1 MTFMQFCILKK
12 HKLHFFVIKKKFS
25 FISINRMSIK
35 YPSVYITKRISD
47 LCVISLGKNKE
58 SFVIEKSFSRLMN
71 IFFVHA
77 YDK

>member
-1 MTFMQFCILKK
+1 
-12 HKLHFFVIKKKFS
+12 
-25 FISINRMSIK
+25 MSIK
-35 YPSVYITKRISD
+35 YPLVYITKRISD